1 MTFIDINVWLLEKK
15 SVIRKD
21 TDGILW
27 GSLVGQ
33 SVTCKVYAISKYLS
47 IRTNWI
53 VKRPVS
59 IREPNDVGG

>member
-1 MTFIDINVWLLEKK
+1 M
-15 SVIRKD
+15 IRKD